1 MNKKLYP
8 SVLHILQPNRSPDSV
23 RVNFLFLENE
33 QVEEIDEEEQ
43 KMSDEEVSR
52 NSPLGAA
59 QVAAGLAPASVASS
73 LSQSQ
78 NNNIYAK
85 AQEALR
91 AHYQHMGLMM
101 TRFSDFFYFGICK
114 ENFYLFA
121 VS

>member
-1 MNKKLYP
+1 M
-8 SVLHILQPNRSPDSV
+8 
-23 RVNFLFLENE
+23 
-33 QVEEIDEEEQ
+33 EELEEEDQ
-43 KMSDEEVSR
+43 KMSDEEISR
-52 NSPLGAA
+52 NSPLGGA

-101 TRFSDFFYFGICK
+101 TRFSDLKAFWWKYDYTTYGQK
-114 ENFYLFA
+114 VNTKFA
-121 VS
+121 PALR